1 MWLIQKNQQRKFN
14 GRKMLN
20 WPCEEERETDNSH
33 FIRPFVL
40 LSECIAH
47 LSFWSNLEMPPIL
60 DPPMSEKFLL
70 SLELLSQKVAFISQ
84 LIFEILDFL
93 EPCNLIGWQHSGD
106 NSITIILPGIG
117 KLKGKISP
125 KKQQIYFWPFLL
137 QYDQKWIFCKIR
149 LCQFLDHPIT

>member
-1 MWLIQKNQQRKFN
+1 MWLIQKNQQKKFN
-14 GRKMLN
+14 GRKMLD
-20 WPCEEERETDNSH
+20 WPCEEERETYNSD
-33 FIRPFVL
+33 FIRSFVL

-70 SLELLSQKVAFISQ
+70 SLELLSQKVVFISQ

-93 EPCNLIGWQHSGD
+93 ESCNLIGWQHSGN

-117 KLKGKISP
+117 KLKEKFPP
-125 KKQQIYFWPFLL
+125 KNNKSTFGPFCSNMIKNEFSAKLGSVS
-137 QYDQKWIFCKIR
+137 F
-149 LCQFLDHPIT
+149 